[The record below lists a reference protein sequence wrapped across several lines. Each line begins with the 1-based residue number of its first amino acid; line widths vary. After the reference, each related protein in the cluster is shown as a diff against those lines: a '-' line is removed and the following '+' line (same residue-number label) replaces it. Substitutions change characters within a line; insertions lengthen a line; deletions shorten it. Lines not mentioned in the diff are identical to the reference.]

1 MKWCRTDTADVS
13 PNPPRFPRRTAAPLL
28 ATLFPLLWLL
38 NRERSFGDR
47 GLAPDIVSTA
57 VLAVGA
63 VVVAIAVATVLAPRL
78 PDPPSVQTPLR
89 PLVAP
94 SDAVLAVVGAF
105 TAALGLFV
113 FVGVPVPPALDPV
126 VRGVG
131 VILGWPLYA
140 VWTATVVVGN
150 ELLTGTSQ
158 FAAELFASVSGA
170 ALSACWL
177 FVLGGW
183 IARLVGRDAVHRS
196 A

>member
-1 MKWCRTDTADVS
+1 MDVS
-13 PNPPRFPRRTAAPLL
+13 LHLLRFPRRAAAPLF
-28 ATLFPLLWLL
+28 AALFPLLWLL

-47 GLAPDIVSTA
+47 GLAPDLVSTL

-63 VVVAIAVATVLAPRL
+63 VAVAVAVAAALAPRL
-78 PDPPSVQTPLR
+78 PDPPSVPKPVR

-94 SDAVLAVVGAF
+94 SDAVLTVVGAF

-113 FVGVPVPPALDPV
+113 FVGVPVPSVLDPAATAI
-126 VRGVG
+126 GVL
-131 VILGWPLYA
+131 LGWPLYA
-140 VWTATVVVGN
+140 VWTVTAVIGN

-158 FAAELFASVSGA
+158 FAAELFASVSGT

-177 FVLGGW
+177 FVLAGW
-183 IARLVGRDAVHRS
+183 IARLAGREAVHRS